1 VKNYFENFK
10 KLFFFIFLLFF
21 SIGINFYYAQKGLV
35 YPDSFLHYDSGY
47 NILHG
52 NHPFKDFF
60 TISGPLVDYIQ
71 SIFFYFFGV
80 NWFSY
85 VLHASLLNGGLAL
98 FTYFLFE
105 TLGLEKRYNLFYSAS
120 TSLIAYPSIGTPFVD
135 YHSIIFSLFAIYTFV
150 LAVVTE
156 KNFYWFFLPI
166 FIFISFLCKQIPS
179 AYIAILI
186 TIFLIYNLFN
196 QFKKNKLI
204 YLILG
209 FVFSIFFFLYF
220 LFIFQIDLNDFVVQ
234 YILFP
239 LSIGEKRFQ
248 IMESNIISIFFHFKF
263 IFLLIFSLIFL
274 VIRNHLKNIKYI
286 NVFVI
291 NLVLLSSLIFIYSQL
306 LTQNQILIFFLIPIL
321 LGFFHIYYFKVFKNK
336 YFLIFLILVSF
347 FSIGKYHFRYNENR
361 YFLDFKKFESKY
373 TAKGEKLDLAFKGIE
388 WNSPFFYF
396 NNSNKE
402 VLLLIETKEYII
414 KRNLDNENKF
424 FFTNYLFFS
433 ALTNQK
439 ISSPLKFYDGV
450 IIPEKSNKYYSYYK
464 AYFINKIIKNKIT
477 KIYNI
482 GLTYYDS
489 DFFADLFQDKKCINN
504 KKINELLIIYDIAK
518 CKLI

>member
-1 VKNYFENFK
+1 MKNYFEKFK
-10 KLFFFIFLLFF
+10 KFFFIIFLLFF

-47 NILHG
+47 NILNG

-60 TISGPLVDYIQ
+60 TISGPFVDYIQ

-80 NWFSY
+80 NWVSY
-85 VLHASLLNGGLAL
+85 VLHASLLNGALAL
-98 FTYFLFE
+98 FTYFLFV
-105 TLGLEKRYNLFYSAS
+105 TLGLEKNYSLLYSAS
-120 TSLIAYPSIGTPFVD
+120 VSLIAYPSIGTPFVD
-135 YHSIIFSLFAIYTFV
+135 YHSIIFSVFAIYIFV

-156 KNFYWFFLPI
+156 KIFYWFLLPV

-186 TIFLIYNLFN
+186 GVFLIYNLFN
-196 QFKKNKLI
+196 HFKKNKLI
-204 YLILG
+204 YFIFG
-209 FVFSIFFFLYF
+209 AFFSISLLLYF
-220 LFIFQIDLNDFVVQ
+220 LFLFEIDLKDFTVQ
-234 YILFP
+234 YILYP
-239 LSIGEKRFQ
+239 LSIGEKRLQ
-248 IMESNIISIFFHFKF
+248 TIESNIISVFFHFKF
-263 IFLLIFSLIFL
+263 IFFLIFSLIFL
-274 VIRNHLKNIKYI
+274 VIKNYLKNIKNT

-291 NLVLLSSLIFIYSQL
+291 NFIILTALIFIYSQL
-306 LTQNQILIFFLIPIL
+306 LTQNQVLIFFLIPIL
-321 LGFFHIYYFKVFKNK
+321 LGFFHIYYFKFFKNK
-336 YFLIFLILVSF
+336 YFLFFLIILSL
-347 FSIGKYHFRYNENR
+347 FSVGKYHFRYNENR
-361 YFLDFKKFESKY
+361 YFLDFKKFESKN
-373 TAKGEKLDLAFKGIE
+373 TVKGEKLDLTFKGIQ

-402 VLLLIETKEYII
+402 VALLIEIKEYITN
-414 KRNLDNENKF
+414 KNLDNENKF

-464 AYFINKIIKNKIT
+464 NYFINKIIKNKIT

-482 GLTYYDS
+482 GLTYYDI
-489 DFFADLFQDKKCINN
+489 DFFADLFQDKKCIN
-504 KKINELLIIYDIAK
+504 KKTINELLIVYDIAK
-518 CKLI
+518 CKFN